1 LRLRRST
8 KAPRRRGRIR
18 KLRLLAVVTV
28 LFLLS
33 GVAFSLGLVRAVA
46 SEIPSLDP
54 ARQQASNQVDSVIYA
69 SDDRNPGNKRVL
81 AVLRGDE
88 SRVLLKQID
97 DVAPI
102 MRQAIVSVEDQRFYE
117 HNGVDMRGIARALWE
132 DVRSQGVVEG
142 GSTITQQ
149 YVKNAY
155 VRNEQTIARKV
166 REAALAWQL
175 EQKWSKDRIL
185 LAYLNTIYFG
195 NGAYGIQQAARTYF
209 QKGAKRLTLAE
220 SALLAGLPA
229 DPSLYDPTQH
239 PRAARSRRAYVLQT
253 MFDQG
258 KITARQLARANAA
271 PLPQA
276 DDVRLPG
283 TQGPAPYFV
292 NYVKDQLIAKYGA
305 GRVFG
310 GGLRVTTTIDLELQ
324 DLARK
329 AIEKILKS
337 NDGPAA
343 ALVAIDPRDGS
354 VRAMFGGT
362 NFRRSQFNLATQA
375 ERQPGSSFKP
385 IVLATAFR
393 QGISPQ
399 TQFDSKPVEIDAGD
413 RVWRVTNY
421 EGDYLG
427 RVDLG
432 RAMVSSDNAV
442 YAQLTKLVG
451 PKAIV
456 RTAHALGIR
465 SELDPYF
472 SIGLGAIAVNP
483 LDMTRAY
490 ATFANGGRRI
500 DGSLLGDRAR
510 VVDSVEFAKSGK
522 IRENAPVP
530 KQVMTEDEADLLTS
544 ILENV
549 VVSGTGKR
557 AALADRPAAGKT
569 GTTDNYG
576 DAWFVGY
583 TPQLAVA
590 VWVGY
595 PDALKPMLTEFG
607 GKPVA
612 GGTLPAQIWKEFM
625 TKALREQGD
634 EPEQFAP
641 APYIPAQE
649 SRVVWRG
656 GSYKLDN
663 GYCPG
668 TSLVSYFAG
677 RGPQTAAACYAN
689 EVTVPLVVGL
699 TLDAARAR
707 LASQPLTSG
716 TIGVP
721 AKPGTR
727 PGFVIKQEP
736 RGGFLSAGDSVR
748 LYVTRPDPRYGL
760 VPNLVGSSL
769 ADARARLRNVRLN
782 VRVTYGKGTAG
793 TVVAQKPQA
802 GVAAGKGLKVRL
814 VVGHATPSASP

>member
-1 LRLRRST
+1 M
-8 KAPRRRGRIR
+8 
-18 KLRLLAVVTV
+18 TV

-33 GVAFSLGLVRAVA
+33 GVAFSLGLVRAIA

-69 SDDRNPGNKRVL
+69 SDDRHPGNRRVL

-88 SRVLLKQID
+88 SRVLVKSID

-117 HNGVDMRGIARALWE
+117 HNGVDLRGIVRALWR
-132 DVRSQGVVEG
+132 DIRSQRVVEG

-175 EQKWSKDRIL
+175 EQRWSKDRIL

-195 NGAYGIQQAARTYF
+195 NGAYGVQQAARTYF
-209 QKGAKRLTLAE
+209 QKGAARLTLPEA
-220 SALLAGLPA
+220 ALLAGLPV

-239 PRAARSRRAYVLQT
+239 PAAARERRAYVLQL
-253 MFDQG
+253 MFEQG
-258 KITARQLARANAA
+258 KISERQLARAQAA

-276 DDVRLPG
+276 GDVRLPG
-283 TQGPAPYFV
+283 TQGPAAYFV
-292 NYVKDQLIAKYGA
+292 SYVKDQLIAKYGA

-329 AIEKILKS
+329 AIEKVLRKD
-337 NDGPAA
+337 NGPAA

-399 TQFDSKPVEIDAGD
+399 TQLDSKPVEIDAGG
-413 RVWRVTNY
+413 RIWRVTNY

-432 RAMVSSDNAV
+432 RAMVSSDNSV

-490 ATFANGGRRI
+490 ATFANGGQRI
-500 DGSLLGDRAR
+500 DGSLLGNRAR
-510 VVDSVEFAKSGK
+510 VIDSVEFARSGK
-522 IRENAPVP
+522 VRRNVPVARQVLSEN
-530 KQVMTEDEADLLTS
+530 EADLLTS

-549 VVSGTGKR
+549 VDSGTGTR
-557 AALADRPAAGKT
+557 ARLPDRPVAGKT

-583 TPQLAVA
+583 TPQLVVA

-595 PDALKPMLTEFG
+595 PDALKPMLTEYG

-612 GGTLPAQIWKEFM
+612 GGTLPAQIWKDFM
-625 TKALREQGD
+625 TRALREQGD
-634 EPEQFAP
+634 RPQSFAA
-641 APYIPAQE
+641 APYLPAQE
-649 SRVVWRG
+649 KRVVWRD

-668 TSLVSYFAG
+668 TSVVAYFAG
-677 RGPQTAAACYAN
+677 RGPTTTARCYAN
-689 EVTVPLVVGL
+689 EVTVPVVVGL

-707 LASQPLTSG
+707 LASQPLSSG

-736 RGGFLSAGDSVR
+736 RRGFLSAGDPVR

-769 ADARARLRNVRLN
+769 ADARARLRDVRLN
-782 VRVTYGKGTAG
+782 VRVTYARGTAG
-793 TVVAQKPQA
+793 VVVAQRPQA
-802 GVAAGKGLKVRL
+802 GVAAGNGLRVGL
-814 VVGHATPSASP
+814 VVGRAKPTASR